1 MVLPDDGCLS
11 GVGSGS
17 DCGINPLV
25 DSDGNTIFWYVG
37 DVLSQEINFKTSDGT
52 AIDLTA
58 RTMNA
63 IMRSSFDD
71 GAYTYFD
78 KALTIVVA
86 VDGTT
91 TLDILATELI
101 DAGTFVLEIYETTA
115 TKKTIA
121 QYDIEVKDSL
131 V

>member
-1 MVLPDDGCLS
+1 MALPDDGCLS

-17 DCGINPLV
+17 DCGVNPFV
-25 DSDGNTIFWYVG
+25 DTDGNIVFWYVG
-37 DVLSQEINFKTSDGT
+37 DVRSQEINFKQSDGT

-63 IMRSSFDD
+63 IMRSNFDD

-78 KALTIVVA
+78 KALTVVVA

-91 TLDILATELI
+91 TLDIIATDLI
-101 DAGTFVLEIYETTA
+101 EPGKFILEIYETTA